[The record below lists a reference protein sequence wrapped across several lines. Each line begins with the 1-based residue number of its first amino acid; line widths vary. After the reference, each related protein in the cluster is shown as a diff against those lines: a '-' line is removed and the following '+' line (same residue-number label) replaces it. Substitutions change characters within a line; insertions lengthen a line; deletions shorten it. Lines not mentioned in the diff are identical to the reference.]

1 MTSNLFE
8 QLPQRTA
15 LSVFF
20 TAGHPRR
27 DDTLTILSAL
37 QANEVEMVEV
47 GFPFSDPV
55 ADGPTIQES
64 NHAALANGM
73 NVERLF
79 EQLVTLRTGKIT
91 VPVILMGSL
100 NPLER
105 FGRERFFKEAAA
117 CGIDGMILPDMP
129 FDEYLAT
136 YKPLFIQHK
145 IKPVFLITS
154 RTTAERLRRFDA
166 ESPAFLYVVSSDAVT
181 GGKAEVTE
189 ERDAFFKRL
198 AEMKLKSRLIVG
210 FGVSDRESF
219 NAVTK
224 HTSGAI
230 IGSAFVR
237 ALKDAPQGATFES
250 SDPTAIREIVSTFI
264 KQVR

>member
-1 MTSNLFE
+1 MTCSRFE
-8 QLPQRTA
+8 QLPLRKV

-27 DDTLTILSAL
+27 DDTLPILAAL
-37 QANEVEMVEV
+37 QANEVNMVEV

-55 ADGPTIQES
+55 ADGPTIQAS
-64 NHAALANGM
+64 NHTALANGM
-73 NVERLF
+73 TVKALF
-79 EQLVTLRTGKIT
+79 EQLSTLRTGEIT
-91 VPVILMGSL
+91 LPIILMGSI

-105 FGRERFFKEAAA
+105 FGREHFFERAAQ
-117 CGIDGMILPDMP
+117 CGIDGMIIPDMP

-136 YKPLFIQHK
+136 YKPLFSKHK
-145 IKPVFLITS
+145 IKPIFLITS
-154 RTTAERLRRFDA
+154 RTSPERLRLFDA

-181 GGKAEVTE
+181 GGKAQITE
-189 ERDAFFKRL
+189 EREAFFKRL
-198 AEMKLKSRLIVG
+198 EDMKLKSRLIVG

-237 ALKDAPQGATFES
+237 ALENAPQGTTTES
-250 SDPTAIREIVSTFI
+250 SDTNALRDIVASFM
-264 KQVR
+264 KNVR